1 MNGAPVTAASLSEA
15 LDRLPAVRMIGRT
28 PLLSMRLFE
37 SQAPQAEIFAKAEWV
52 NPGGSIKD
60 RPVLR
65 MLTGALRSGHLEPGK
80 TILDSSSGNA
90 GIAYAMLG
98 AALGYPVELV
108 VPGNASQERKQRIR
122 AHGANLVFTDPL
134 EGYDAALR
142 EVHRRYEADRE
153 RYFFCDQYANDDN
166 WRAHYEGTAAE
177 ILEQSGGRLTHFVCG
192 VGTGGTLTGVGRRL
206 KEHDP
211 SVRVVCVQPDR
222 FPSIEGL
229 KPLGRPEDIVPPI
242 LDASL
247 IDEQI
252 TVGAEQAY
260 AMCVQL
266 ARSGLFL
273 GQSSGAFMAGA
284 LEVAR
289 RGGKAR
295 IVTLFPDLGERYF
308 STGLWAQEA

>member
-1 MNGAPVTAASLSEA
+1 MSPAPVTAASLAEA
-15 LDRLPAVRMIGRT
+15 LERVPVVRMIGRT
-28 PLLSMRLFE
+28 PLLPIHLFE
-37 SQAPQAEIFAKAEWV
+37 EEAPAAEIFAKAEWI

-65 MLTGALRSGHLEPGK
+65 MLTEALRSGELRPGR

-108 VPGNASQERKQRIR
+108 VPGNASQERKQRIL
-122 AHGANLVFTDPL
+122 AHGAHLVFTDPV

-142 EVHRRYEADRE
+142 EVHRRHREEPE
-153 RYFFCDQYANDDN
+153 RYFFCDQYANPNN

-177 ILEQSGGRLTHFVCG
+177 ILEQTGGRLTHFVCG

-206 KEHDP
+206 KEHD
-211 SVRVVCVQPDR
+211 RNIKIVCVQPDR

-242 LDASL
+242 LDQTL
-247 IDEQI
+247 VDEHM
-252 TVGAEQAY
+252 TVSADDAY
-260 AMCVQL
+260 AMCARL

-284 LEVAR
+284 LAVAR
-289 RGGKAR
+289 RGGTTR
-295 IVTLFPDLGERYF
+295 VVTIFPDLGERYF
-308 STGLWAQEA
+308 SARLWAQD